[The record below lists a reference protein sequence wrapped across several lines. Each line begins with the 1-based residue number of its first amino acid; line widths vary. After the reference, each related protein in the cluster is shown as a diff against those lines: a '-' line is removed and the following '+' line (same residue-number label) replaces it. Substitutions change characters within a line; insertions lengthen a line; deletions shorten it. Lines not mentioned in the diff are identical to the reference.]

1 MSYFTSKDE
10 NFSPQL
16 TGKKIIWYNV
26 LRDKIIYI
34 DIGYKSA
41 LHIPTDDEK
50 MLKISS
56 LL

>member
-10 NFSPQL
+10 NFSPQP
-16 TGKKIIWYNV
+16 TGKKMIWYNV